1 MPQSIPVHPAGAP
14 HDDPYAAGYYDGLAQ
29 DPPGVPAA
37 EDGQAPAAGVA
48 AEERY
53 LHGYWQGRH
62 DRDHHRLELRGEGR
76 GRRYYLDGRAVHN
89 GDQVEIQL
97 EDGQWRQVRLEG
109 LPAEILGYGL
119 LPALAG
125 GYELV
130 AKVPL
135 KALFRWPAA
144 G

>member
-1 MPQSIPVHPAGAP
+1 MPHSIPVHPAGDAP
-14 HDDPYAAGYYDGLAQ
+14 PDDPYDAGYYDGLAQ
-29 DPPGVPAA
+29 DDPPGGAPPA

-62 DRDHHRLELRGEGR
+62 DREHHRLQLRGESHGY
-76 GRRYYLDGRAVHN
+76 RYYLDGRPVHN
-89 GDQVEIQL
+89 GDQVEVQL

-109 LPAEILGYGL
+109 LPAEILGHGL
-119 LPALAG
+119 LPTLAG

-130 AKVPL
+130 AP
-135 KALFRWPAA
+135 KALLRWPVA

>member
-1 MPQSIPVHPAGAP
+1 M
-14 HDDPYAAGYYDGLAQ
+14 
-29 DPPGVPAA
+29 
-37 EDGQAPAAGVA
+37 APASSGA
-48 AEERY
+48 
-53 LHGYWQGRH
+53 H
-62 DRDHHRLELRGEGR
+62 
-76 GRRYYLDGRAVHN
+76 GRRYHLDGRPVHN
-89 GDQVEIQL
+89 GDRVEVQL

>member
-1 MPQSIPVHPAGAP
+1 MLTSAR
-14 HDDPYAAGYYDGLAQ
+14 AA
-29 DPPGVPAA
+29 AA
-37 EDGQAPAAGVA
+37 YILISYVFGESSLLNLKDWVSPIVA
-48 AEERY
+48 
-53 LHGYWQGRH
+53 
-62 DRDHHRLELRGEGR
+62 
-76 GRRYYLDGRAVHN
+76 HN
-89 GDQVEIQL
+89 GDQVEVQL
-97 EDGQWRQVRLEG
+97 EDGQWRQVRLQG